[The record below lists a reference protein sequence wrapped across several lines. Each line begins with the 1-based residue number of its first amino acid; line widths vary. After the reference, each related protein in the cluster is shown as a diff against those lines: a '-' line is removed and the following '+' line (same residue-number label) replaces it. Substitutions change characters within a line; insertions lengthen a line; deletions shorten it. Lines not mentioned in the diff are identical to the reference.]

1 MCLPLRD
8 PMPIKIDLHPCPW
21 RVEGVPFL
29 LNCERE
35 RNGVIPMIAKWTLIL
50 GLTAVGC
57 GDNAATTDAA
67 KEGAAAS
74 SEAQT
79 KSKVAKF
86 DPATLKGEALKI
98 ALVPSPA
105 EMQKALANAG
115 LTAQLADMV
124 ENRDISMDIENKDQI
139 AVRTGVVLA
148 DLVLTVKTASKE
160 DQLRRIARI
169 KEGMKSLGAGDE
181 VQTTLDELSGRI
193 KNDAGSR
200 EDLLKEFD
208 ELAGILVPDLKYEA
222 GEWVIP
228 LIKAGSWLEGAH
240 LVAGAIK
247 EEGKYEEAAKLLR
260 QPHVIDYFIEYVDRE
275 GSDKAPDAVI
285 AKLKETL
292 STLKEVTGKAVIEE
306 EDVNTIH
313 SATAAVLTML

>member
-1 MCLPLRD
+1 
-8 PMPIKIDLHPCPW
+8 
-21 RVEGVPFL
+21 
-29 LNCERE
+29 
-35 RNGVIPMIAKWTLIL
+35 MIAKWTLIFA
-50 GLTAVGC
+50 LTAVGC
-57 GDNAATTDAA
+57 GGDAPPTDAA
-67 KEGAAAS
+67 KGNAAAGS
-74 SEAQT
+74 DEAPAP
-79 KSKVAKF
+79 SKIAKF
-86 DPATLKGEALKI
+86 DPAMLKGEALKI

-124 ENRDISMDIENKDQI
+124 KNRDIAMNIDNKDQV
-139 AVRTGVVLA
+139 AVRTGVILA
-148 DLVLTVKTASKE
+148 DLVLTVKTATKA
-160 DQLRRIARI
+160 DQLRQLTRI
-169 KEGMKSLGAGDE
+169 KEGMQILGAGED
-181 VQTTLDELSGRI
+181 VQRTLADLSGRI
-193 KNDAGSR
+193 ESDAGSR

-208 ELAGILVPDLKYEA
+208 ELSGVLVPDLTYEA

-247 EEGKYEEAAKLLR
+247 EEKKFEEAGKLLR

-275 GSDKAPDAVI
+275 GEEKAPDAVI

-292 STLKEVTGKAVIEE
+292 STLKEVTGKSVIEE